1 VGDHAAGGAAVRRTQ
16 AAVTAAPAA
25 VTAAPAA
32 VTAAPAAV
40 TAAPAAVPSPRAAG
54 GPAQGTRESPARA
67 TFTQVFAVGEF
78 RAVWLAML
86 LSVAGD
92 QLARVAM
99 TVLVY
104 DRTRSP
110 FLTAL
115 TYAVTLLPWLVGGV
129 GLSGIADRLPRRQ
142 VMIACDLAR
151 MVVVLAMVAASLAGS
166 AAALWAMV
174 ALLFLVTLLDSPF
187 KSARAALVA
196 DILTG
201 ERYVLGTTVT
211 QLTFQVGMVLGFAL
225 GGVTVAALG
234 TRGALG
240 TDAATFAVSALLLS
254 LWVRRRPAAAGPGG
268 TRPSHWA
275 DMAAGVRL
283 VFGDRTL
290 RTLVLFGWLVTFYI
304 VPMALA
310 APYAARFRG
319 LPLAVGTGLVF
330 AALPLGTAVGAFV
343 LGRLVSPARRQ
354 RWMGAMAV
362 GSCAVL
368 MLCWARPG
376 FAASLA
382 VFMVA
387 GLFAGYQVAANSAF
401 VAAVPPERRGQAFG
415 LANGGMQVFQGVWFI
430 IVGALAGLAGPGA
443 VIAVSGCLGAVI
455 AIGLAARWATRAVP
469 AASRP

>member
-1 VGDHAAGGAAVRRTQ
+1 MGKHAAGTAAVRSTQ
-16 AAVTAAPAA
+16 AATAAAPAG
-25 VTAAPAA
+25 APSAKA
-32 VTAAPAAV
+32 G
-40 TAAPAAVPSPRAAG
+40 VPSAKAAG
-54 GPAQGTRESPARA
+54 GRVPAGQPPPARA

-78 RAVWLAML
+78 RVLWLAML

-110 FLTAL
+110 LLTAL

-129 GLSGIADRLPRRQ
+129 SLAGLADRLPRRQ
-142 VMIACDLAR
+142 VMIACDVARLAL
-151 MVVVLAMVAASLAGS
+151 VLAMVAASLAGS

-174 ALLFLVTLLDSPF
+174 ALLFCVTLLDSPF
-187 KSARAALVA
+187 KAARSALVA
-196 DILTG
+196 DILSG

-211 QLTFQVGMVLGFAL
+211 QLTFQAGMVLGFAL
-225 GGVTVAALG
+225 GGVTVAAFG
-234 TRGALG
+234 TGGALG
-240 TDAATFAVSALLLS
+240 TDAATFAASALLLS
-254 LWVRRRPAAAGPGG
+254 LGVRRRPAAAGPRG
-268 TRPSHWA
+268 TRTRSHRA
-275 DMAAGVRL
+275 DITAGMRL
-283 VFGDRTL
+283 VFGDGTL

-319 LPLAVGTGLVF
+319 LPLAVGTGLMF
-330 AALPLGTAVGAFV
+330 AALPLGTAVGTFV

-376 FAASLA
+376 FAASL
-382 VFMVA
+382 VIFVVA
-387 GLFAGYQVAANSAF
+387 GLFAGYQIAANSAF
-401 VAAVPPERRGQAFG
+401 VAAVPAERRGQAFG
-415 LANGGMQVFQGVWFI
+415 LANGGMQVFQGLWFI
-430 IVGALAGLAGPGA
+430 IAGALASLLGPGA
-443 VIAVSGCLGAVI
+443 VIALSGCLGTAL

-469 AASRP
+469 VASRP

>member
-1 VGDHAAGGAAVRRTQ
+1 MGNGAASGAAVPGTQ
-16 AAVTAAPAA
+16 AAVTAAPAG
-25 VTAAPAA
+25 
-32 VTAAPAAV
+32 
-40 TAAPAAVPSPRAAG
+40 VPSARAAG
-54 GPAQGTRESPARA
+54 GRSPEAQVPAARA

-78 RAVWLAML
+78 RALWLAML

-110 FLTAL
+110 LLTAL

-129 GLSGIADRLPRRQ
+129 ALSGLADRLPRRE
-142 VMIACDLAR
+142 VMIACDVAR
-151 MVVVLAMVAASLAGS
+151 LVLVMLMVAASLSDS

-187 KSARAALVA
+187 KSARSALVA
-196 DILTG
+196 DMLTG

-240 TDAATFAVSALLLS
+240 TDAATFAASALLLS
-254 LWVRRRPAAAGPGG
+254 LWVRPRPAAAGPRAAAG
-268 TRPSHWA
+268 PSRWA

-283 VFGDRTL
+283 VFGDGTL

-304 VPMALA
+304 APMALA

-319 LPLAVGTGLVF
+319 VPLAVGTGLMF
-330 AALPLGTAVGAFV
+330 AALPMGTAVGTFV

-354 RWMGAMAV
+354 RWMGGMAV
-362 GSCAVL
+362 AACAVL
-368 MLCWARPG
+368 MLCWAGPG
-376 FAASLA
+376 FAAAL
-382 VFMVA
+382 VIFMVA
-387 GLFAGYQVAANSAF
+387 GLFAGYQIAANAAF
-401 VAAVPPERRGQAFG
+401 VAAVPAERRGQAFG
-415 LANGGMQVFQGVWFI
+415 LANGGMQVFQGIWFI
-430 IVGALAGLAGPGA
+430 IVGAVAGLLGPGA
-443 VIAVSGCLGAVI
+443 VIALSGCLGTIAAIALAV
-455 AIGLAARWATRAVP
+455 RWARVVP
-469 AASRP
+469 AGGRS

>member
-1 VGDHAAGGAAVRRTQ
+1 
-16 AAVTAAPAA
+16 VTAAPAG
-25 VTAAPAA
+25 
-32 VTAAPAAV
+32 
-40 TAAPAAVPSPRAAG
+40 VPSPRAAG
-54 GPAQGTRESPARA
+54 GPAQATQAPPARA

-104 DRTRSP
+104 DRTQSP

-115 TYAVTLLPWLVGGV
+115 TYAVTLLPWVVGGV
-129 GLSGIADRLPRRQ
+129 GLSGLADRLPRRQ

-151 MVVVLAMVAASLAGS
+151 TVLVLAMVVAGVASS

-211 QLTFQVGMVLGFAL
+211 QLTFQVGLVLGFAL
-225 GGVTVAALG
+225 GGLTVAALG

-240 TDAATFAVSALLLS
+240 ADAGTFVVSALLLS
-254 LWVRRRPAAAGPGG
+254 LWVRRRPAAAGRSGG
-268 TRPSHWA
+268 ARPSHWA

-319 LPLAVGTGLVF
+319 LPLPVATGLVF
-330 AALPLGTAVGAFV
+330 AALPMGTAVGAFV

-376 FAASLA
+376 FAASLL

-430 IVGALAGLAGPGA
+430 IVGALAGLTGPGA

-455 AIGLAARWATRAVP
+455 ATGLAARWATRAIP
-469 AASRP
+469 AAGRP

>member
-1 VGDHAAGGAAVRRTQ
+1 MGDRAARGAAVRSTQ
-16 AAVTAAPAA
+16 AAVTAAPAG
-25 VTAAPAA
+25 
-32 VTAAPAAV
+32 
-40 TAAPAAVPSPRAAG
+40 VPSPQAAG
-54 GPAQGTRESPARA
+54 GPAQRTREPPARA

-129 GLSGIADRLPRRQ
+129 GLSGLADRLPRRQ

-151 MVVVLAMVAASLAGS
+151 MVLVLAMAAASLAGS

-240 TDAATFAVSALLLS
+240 TDAATFVVSALLLS
-254 LWVRRRPAAAGPGG
+254 LWVRRRPAAAGPPGG
-268 TRPSHWA
+268 IRPSHWA

-401 VAAVPPERRGQAFG
+401 VAAVPPDRRGQAFG
-415 LANGGMQVFQGVWFI
+415 LANGGMQVFQGAWFI

-469 AASRP
+469 AAGRP